1 MIPKFLCMIDGIEN
15 GEPAIC
21 RAAECGLI
29 VGVLDRACT
38 RFEFPIHT
46 SQLGEERVKIGA
58 SAYL

>member
-1 MIPKFLCMIDGIEN
+1 MIDGIEN